1 MQTDVFSVSLQQNTQ
16 ISFPLLSKGPFYYIE
31 KTSKLGL
38 PPADFCHIERQPS
51 YRLKYYNGEHDQT
64 DEEILK
70 NQNHLLSVD
79 NILYVLSK
87 DGKLRAYN
95 MTFQDEIDAFSDI
108 VEYNHINEIML
119 DHQMVS
125 ELSQNNYV
133 KLLFCEIYYVLVIV
147 SKSIVISMSL
157 DFQTIRTWMKPKNLN
172 IPDQEQI
179 VRADIIKT
187 KFYILRTF
195 NSLDVWNIL
204 SLDNIIKV
212 GTYNFSKEINTLHL
226 SSRINVTDF
235 DVNENYL
242 AIIEKN
248 SKKMFIFDDEEFDE
262 NIASN
267 LIYEGGFEQ
276 EPLVL
281 FFFANKFIVLVDAL
295 PYYKYSLQEYE
306 LLDNKI
312 ISPLRSTKLANNLRD
327 IVVGDVYVMVSY
339 DDHIEVFPHFFIEP
353 LTANKIMKYS
363 ENIQNVGDIEY
374 FQMLSTSKKN
384 QSEYFTVMKDGVIT
398 IIKIVEEPGKMN
410 CYPTTNDNPGTYY
423 DYLLFYEINCEKLNQ
438 YCNSSDIIKKPQIYQ
453 IIIEENSNIISYSNN
468 SLIVGLVVG
477 LGCGFLLTALLCCCH
492 LKSVHKK
499 YKKLDK
505 ETVDSA
511 KPPERIM
518 SQDDFNNAAPGKLEI
533 I

>member
-1 MQTDVFSVSLQQNTQ
+1 MQADVFSVSLQQKTQ
-16 ISFPLLSKGPFYYIE
+16 ISFPLLEKGPFYYIE

-38 PPADFCHIERQPS
+38 PPAEFCQVEKQPS
-51 YRLKYYNGEHDQT
+51 YSLKYYNGQHDQT

-79 NILYVLSK
+79 NILYVLSE

-108 VEYNHINEIML
+108 VNYNHVNEIML
-119 DHQMVS
+119 DHRLVS
-125 ELSQNNYV
+125 ELTQKNYV

-157 DFQTIRTWMKPKNLN
+157 DFQTIRTWMKPQTLN
-172 IPDQEQI
+172 ITEHEQI

-187 KFYILRTF
+187 KFYILRAF
-195 NSLDVWNIL
+195 NTLDVWNII
-204 SLDNIIKV
+204 SANNIVKV
-212 GTYNFSKEINTLHL
+212 GTYNFTKEINTLNL
-226 SSRINVTDF
+226 NSKINVTDF

-262 NIASN
+262 NVASN
-267 LIYEGGFEQ
+267 LIYEGGFQQ
-276 EPLVL
+276 EPLIL
-281 FFFANKFIVLVDAL
+281 FFFANKFIVLVDAS

-306 LLDNKI
+306 LFESKEVR
-312 ISPLRSTKLANNLRD
+312 PLRSTQLSNNLKD
-327 IVVGDVYVMVSY
+327 IVVGDIYVMVSY
-339 DDHIEVFPHFFIEP
+339 DDHIEVFPHFFIDP
-353 LTANKIMKYS
+353 LSTNKIMKYS
-363 ENIQNVGDIEY
+363 ENIQNIGDIEY

-384 QSEYFTVMKDGVIT
+384 ESEYFTVMKNGVIT
-398 IIKIVEEPGKMN
+398 ILKVIELPGKMA
-410 CYPTTNDNPGTYY
+410 CYPTENDNPGTYF

-453 IIIEENSNIISYSNN
+453 IIIEENANIISYSNN
-468 SLIVGLVVG
+468 SLIAGLAAG
-477 LGCGFLLTALLCCCH
+477 LSCGFLLTALFCCCH

-499 YKKLDK
+499 YQKLEKALDP
-505 ETVDSA
+505 A

-518 SQDDFNNAAPGKLEI
+518 SQDDFNNAIQGKVENI
-533 I
+533 